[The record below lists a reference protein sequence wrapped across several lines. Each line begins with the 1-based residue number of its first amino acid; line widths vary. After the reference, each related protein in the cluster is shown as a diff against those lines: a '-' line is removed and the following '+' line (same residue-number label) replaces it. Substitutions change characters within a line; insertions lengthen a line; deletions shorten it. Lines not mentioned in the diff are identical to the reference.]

1 MGLIEALVKASL
13 WLSFKH
19 AQARL
24 TQEQLS
30 AILTGRRIE
39 LIEHDQGHSYAVAV
53 VIHNGLVWGV
63 AQRMAVDIQA
73 GRELYKLWLAAKRA
87 T

>member
-1 MGLIEALVKASL
+1 MGLIEALIKAGL

-24 TQEQLS
+24 TQEQLN

-53 VIHNGLVWGV
+53 AIHNGLVWGV
-63 AQRMAVDIQA
+63 AQRMAVDIKA
-73 GRELYKLWLAAKRA
+73 GRALSELWKLASGH
-87 T
+87 

>member
-1 MGLIEALVKASL
+1 MGLIEALVKAGL

-19 AQARL
+19 AQASL
-24 TQEQLS
+24 LQEQLN
-30 AILTGRRIE
+30 AILAGRSVA

-63 AQRMAVDIQA
+63 AQRKAVDIQA
-73 GRELYKLWLAAKRA
+73 GRELYKLWLTAKRA